1 MPRLFMILFMVS
13 VVIWL
18 KENLLLILDYYYCFY
33 TLLKEKSLIMV
44 LILPLSDDIEVSLRQ
59 LKRFDESVVDS
70 KCLLKIETTYICFD
84 KNLSFSSNIIF
95 SRILLF
101 LFKKSGL
108 HAFLKG
114 LELPSSIAIWLIYS
128 DLPSYC
134 VVT

>member
-1 MPRLFMILFMVS
+1 MPRLFIILFMVS
-13 VVIWL
+13 VDIWL

-44 LILPLSDDIEVSLRQ
+44 LILPLSDDIEISPRQ

-108 HAFLKG
+108 HAF
-114 LELPSSIAIWLIYS
+114 
-128 DLPSYC
+128 
-134 VVT
+134 